1 MNNEKKI
8 WLIGAGEMA
17 SEYARVLDDLSCEY
31 EVYGRGKA
39 SAVSFQNETGHRV
52 ITNGYDDKNV
62 ADYAIVAVSI
72 SSLKQVAIELS
83 ELGVG
88 KILLEK
94 PGGLN
99 FEEINKVKDIAEK
112 RGTEIFIGYNRRFY
126 ASVIR
131 AKEII
136 AEDNGVQ
143 SFSFDFTEWAHVVE
157 KLDLPAEEFSNW
169 LLANSSHVIDL
180 AFYLGGDPEE
190 MINYVSGQLPWYKY
204 ASSFSGA
211 GKTKRGATF
220 SYRADWCSAG
230 RWSVNI
236 FTNKHRL
243 IFEPMEKLMIQNKGS
258 VEIQEE
264 IINDDLDI
272 RFKPGLYLQ
281 TKAFLNNDQTSL
293 LNISDHIERVK
304 WYEKIQN
311 P

>member
-1 MNNEKKI
+1 MGKDKKV

-17 SEYARVLDDLSCEY
+17 SEYAKVLDELSYEY
-31 EVYGRGKA
+31 DVFGRGVS
-39 SAVSFQNETGHRV
+39 SAVSFEKKTGHNV
-52 ITNGYDDKNV
+52 ITKGYDGKNM

-72 SSLKQVAIELS
+72 SSLMHVAVELS

-88 KILLEK
+88 NILLEK

-99 FEEINKVKDIAEK
+99 YEEIKKVKDIAVK
-112 RGTEIFIGYNRRFY
+112 SGTEIYVGYNRRFY
-126 ASVIR
+126 SSVIR

-136 AEDNGVQ
+136 EEDGGVQ

-190 MINYVSGQLPWYKY
+190 MMNYVSGQLPWYKY

-236 FTNKHRL
+236 FTKKHRL
-243 IFEPMEKLMIQNKGS
+243 IFEPMEKLRIQNKGS

-264 IINDDLDI
+264 TINDDLDV

-281 TKAFLNNDQTSL
+281 TKAFLNNDRASL